1 MEQTQPPRVVT
12 LPFDVQQMISGL
24 PEDIQDAI
32 DNLPPDLW
40 EVAAQQPDY
49 VNRRD
54 GAALVSKYVLRVAP
68 RSLELWRVP
77 RRRIGRDAMTP
88 PIVLFAIALSK
99 RAAGQISMGG
109 NVGRPAAAA
118 ELFSKTFDRSS

>member
-1 MEQTQPPRVVT
+1 METEPPRDVS
-12 LPFDVQQMISGL
+12 LPPDVRQMIAAL
-24 PEDIQDAI
+24 PQDIKDAI

-68 RSLELWRVP
+68 RSLELWRIP

-88 PIVLFAIALSK
+88 PIVLFAIALNK

-109 NVGRPAAAA
+109 NAGRSATAA
-118 ELFSKTFDRSS
+118 